1 MTRDQVFRLSLVLTL
16 SCAFISIVILALN
29 KLMNEDTIFITREME
44 GQSRFPTFTI
54 CPSKLNWSVGVTNA
68 QNMTFQDLKELMNQS
83 QQYLH
88 ASLMING
95 LQVDLMDKYLLKK
108 HFNVTFEEVWSF
120 GLRMDHTPPF
130 LLSMCALINPPIE
143 QVSSDNIVLLTINIK
158 DGGIE
163 KNFFLIN
170 VARFARFRI

>member
-1 MTRDQVFRLSLVLTL
+1 MTRDQVVRLSLVLTL
-16 SCAFISIVILALN
+16 SCAFISIVIIALN

-54 CPSKLNWSVGVTNA
+54 CPSKLNWSIGVKND
-68 QNMTFQDLKELMNQS
+68 QNMTFQDLKSLMNQS
-83 QQYLH
+83 QKYLH

-95 LQVDLMDKYLLKK
+95 LQVDLMDKDLLKK

-143 QVSSDNIVLLTINIK
+143 QVPSDNIVLLTINIK

-163 KNFFLIN
+163 KRGVTEL
-170 VARFARFRI
+170 RG